1 MDFLYSVDGTFDG
14 VDVRVY
20 RPKDQGKDEILPA
33 LVFFHG
39 GGWVFGSRDSHD
51 ALMRRFVRKKRMLI
65 VSVEF

>member
-1 MDFLYSVDGTFDG
+1 MRPAEKMLPYFVKKNLWISQSVDETFDG

-39 GGWVFGSRDSHD
+39 GGWVFGSRGTYNC
-51 ALMRRFVRKKRMLI
+51 
-65 VSVEF
+65 